1 VGSDCI
7 HWDLSGDL
15 GMLAE
20 KWAPL
25 SLLLVVIWAGVLY
38 HRQAYGNT
46 NAVPHGD

>member
-20 KWAPL
+20 KWGAIKLAPSSNL
-25 SLLLVVIWAGVLY
+25 GWSFVS
-38 HRQAYGNT
+38 
-46 NAVPHGD
+46 